1 MTRFPTAEMTVGP
14 FFPHEFSP
22 ASAADLSS
30 VEGRRARG
38 TPIEIAGRVTQ
49 ADGAPLENLVLEL
62 WQGDANG
69 IYADPVDP
77 RHAEA
82 DPGFFGWGRAATDR
96 DGRYR
101 FRTILP
107 GARDGRAPHVNLLLL
122 FSGLMH
128 QLHTVMFFAPS
139 PGDPAWEAVAP
150 PARRALLVARHEGAG
165 RWGFDIRLRGDGETP
180 FFTD

>member
-1 MTRFPTAEMTVGP
+1 MARFPTAEMTVGP
-14 FFPHEFSP
+14 FFPHAFSP
-22 ASAADLSS
+22 AGAADLAV

-38 TPIEIAGRVTQ
+38 TPIEIGGRVTQ
-49 ADGAPLENLVLEL
+49 LDGAPLDNLVLEL
-62 WQGDANG
+62 WQADAGG
-69 IYADPVDP
+69 IYADPADP

-107 GARDGRAPHVNLLLL
+107 GVRDGRAPHVNLLLL

-139 PGDPAWEAVAP
+139 PGDPVWDAVQ
-150 PARRALLVARHEGAG
+150 PAALRERLVARREGEG
-165 RWGFDIRLRGDGETP
+165 RYRFDIRLRGEGETP
-180 FFTD
+180 FFDG